1 MAHVDYLLT
10 EEQQMIVDL
19 ALRISKEKIIP
30 VRAELDEKEEFPWD
44 IMKELAKADLFGLYI
59 PEEYGGLGKGC
70 FEMCLALEALAYGCI
85 AVTTTYAASAL
96 GGYPILLYGSEEQK
110 RLYLP
115 DIASGRRFTAFGLT
129 EANAG
134 SDAAAIQTTAVED
147 GDSWVIN
154 GAKQW
159 ITSGGEADVYTIVA
173 LTDRNKGARGA
184 TAFIVEKG
192 DPGFGFGKKE
202 RKMGLRASSTRELIF
217 NDCRIPKERILG
229 RRGQGFIIAM
239 KTLDLA
245 RPGIGAIGVGLAHAA
260 FNEAT
265 RYAKERIQ
273 FGQPII
279 SFQIIQHMLADMA
292 TQIEASRALVYAVAR
307 TIDAGAKDFAKISAM
322 AKLFPTDAAMK
333 ITTDAVQILGG
344 YGYMKD
350 YPVEKMMRD
359 AKVLQI
365 YEGTNQILRNIIG
378 QAINKEQ
385 IIKDC

>member
-1 MAHVDYLLT
+1 MNHFLT
-10 EEQQMIVDL
+10 EEQKMVVEL
-19 ALRISKEKIIP
+19 ARKISREKIIP
-30 VRAELDEKEEFPWD
+30 TRAELDEKEEFPWD
-44 IMKELAKADLFGLYI
+44 IIKDLAQSDLFGLYI
-59 PEEYGGLGKGC
+59 PEAYGGLGGGC
-70 FEMCLALEALAYGCI
+70 FEMCLALEELAYGCI
-85 AVTTTYAASAL
+85 AVTTTFAASAL
-96 GGYPILLYGSEEQK
+96 GSYPILLFGSEDQK
-110 RLYLP
+110 ERYLP
-115 DIASGRRFTAFGLT
+115 GIASGKILSAFGLT

-134 SDAAAIQTTAVED
+134 SDAAAIQTTAVDD
-147 GDSWVIN
+147 GDCWVLN

-192 DPGFGFGKKE
+192 DKGFSFGKKE

-217 NDCRIPKERILG
+217 NDCRIPKDRMLG

-239 KTLDLA
+239 KTLDFA
-245 RPGIGAIGVGLAHAA
+245 RPGIGAIGVGLAQAA
-260 FNEAT
+260 FDESV

-273 FGQPII
+273 FGRPII
-279 SFQIIQHMLADMA
+279 SFQIIQHMLADMI

-307 TIDAGAKDFAKISAM
+307 TIDAGVKDFANISAM
-322 AKLFPTDAAMK
+322 AKLFPTDMAMK
-333 ITTDAVQILGG
+333 VTTDAVQILGG

-365 YEGTNQILRNIIG
+365 YEGTNQILRNVIG
-378 QAINKEQ
+378 QAINKEF
-385 IIKDC
+385 I